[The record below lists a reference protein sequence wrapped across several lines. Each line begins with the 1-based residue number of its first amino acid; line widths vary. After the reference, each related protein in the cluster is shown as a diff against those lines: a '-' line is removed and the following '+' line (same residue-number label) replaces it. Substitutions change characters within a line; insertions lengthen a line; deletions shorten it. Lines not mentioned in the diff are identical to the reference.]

1 MIGLSY
7 EQYVVMSLAEK
18 YSIIT
23 LSSIIASSFCA
34 NSSDEVYQN
43 TSWKSSG
50 HCFCGIRILPSAPIT
65 SAMFFLT
72 TDTGSEINRSIR
84 RFLVLPQSSS
94 LSIIQCLPI
103 NLRKYTVASCR
114 MTDSS
119 CVDIK
124 MSRFSKALTVLK
136 YCFSK
141 AVAYLRI

>member
-34 NSSDEVYQN
+34 NSSDDVYQK

-50 HCFCGIRILPSAPIT
+50 HYFCGINILPRAPIT
-65 SAMFFLT
+65 SAIFFLT
-72 TDTGSEINRSIR
+72 TDTGSAINLSIK

-94 LSIIQCLPI
+94 LSIIQCLPMSF
-103 NLRKYTVASCR
+103 RRYTVASCR
-114 MTDSS
+114 MTESS
-119 CVDIK
+119 CVDIR
-124 MSRFSKALTVLK
+124 MSRFSRALTVLK
-136 YCFSK
+136 QCLRS
-141 AVAYLRI
+141 AVAYLIT